1 MSIKSR
7 VKDFLFARRPIALIV
22 FPLYAFFKY
31 PIHLLQYGTIDPPEY
46 FIFKQKKLI
55 YLVNSKVAQ
64 TAITNTCGNSN
75 KTEYSGIAEKHLG
88 EKKFKLRGEEREYFA
103 FTFIRNPFERLAS
116 CYQSKYIADR
126 EKYNKPYL
134 DFDFYMLGLIR
145 RDRGFEK
152 FARCVARIP
161 DRLAD
166 RHFKSQHA
174 LIYRESKKQLD
185 FVGRYEKIN
194 EDFEQL
200 RGQFDLDELPHLN
213 KSETKKAD
221 WRDRYTLE
229 LVDLIEKRY
238 RRDLDTW
245 YPTAAQELRDYLSSR
260 P

>member
-1 MSIKSR
+1 MKLKHTIKEWIIKR
-7 VKDFLFARRPIALIV
+7 KGLALKV
-22 FPLYAFFKY
+22 MPLYAFFKY

-88 EKKFKLRGEEREYFA
+88 EKKFKLSGEEQGYFA
-103 FTFIRNPFERLAS
+103 FTFVRNPFERLAS

-134 DFDFYMLGLIR
+134 DFDFYMLGIIR
-145 RDRGFEK
+145 RDRGFENFVK
-152 FARCVARIP
+152 KVARIP
-161 DRLAD
+161 DRFSD

-174 LIYRESKKQLD
+174 LVHRESKKELN

-194 EDFEQL
+194 EDFEKL

-221 WRDRYTLE
+221 WRDRYTPE
-229 LVDLIEKRY
+229 LVRLIAKRY
-238 RRDLDTW
+238 RKDLDTW
-245 YPTAAQELRDYLSSR
+245 YPTAEQELLAYLAN
-260 P
+260 